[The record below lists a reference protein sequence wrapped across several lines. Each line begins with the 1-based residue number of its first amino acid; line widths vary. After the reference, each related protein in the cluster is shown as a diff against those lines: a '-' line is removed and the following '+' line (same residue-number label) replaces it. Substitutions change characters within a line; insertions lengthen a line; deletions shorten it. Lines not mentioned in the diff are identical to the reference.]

1 MNEAATTRPGRRA
14 TFERRYQAQEVVR
27 TNISCFLVFSL
38 TLGVDGGSGDV
49 AGHLDMLLFN
59 QRLTNPCLS
68 EAWITGLPL
77 DSAKLVGMEGKQCV
91 EHY

>member
-1 MNEAATTRPGRRA
+1 MNEGATTRRLA
-14 TFERRYQAQEVVR
+14 TFEREYQAQEVVR

-38 TLGVDGGSGDV
+38 TLGVDGGSEDV

-77 DSAKLVGMEGKQCV
+77 DSTKLVGREGKQCV
-91 EHY
+91 EHC